1 MAAPPQQTL
10 DRLAENLATAA
21 AARAAR
27 VALTDRVAAGAT
39 TLSSVLDSSDEAA
52 QHLKVVV
59 LLESLPGVGKVAA
72 RRAMAEIGI
81 VDTRRVG
88 GLGASDR
95 QSLLDRF
102 GGSQ

>member
-10 DRLAENLATAA
+10 DRLAENLAKAA
-21 AARAAR
+21 AARTAR
-27 VALTDRVAAGAT
+27 VALTDLVAAGAIS
-39 TLSSVLDSSDEAA
+39 LANVLDSPDEAA

-81 VDTRRVG
+81 VDTCRVG
-88 GLGASDR
+88 GLGAGAR
-95 QSLLDRF
+95 RSLLDRF
-102 GGSQ
+102 GGAQ